1 MTTIAFKKVQ
11 YGYHGKNGVF
21 SDHTERTNSKTCSR
35 ITTLIRPFYVIF
47 VESRVICMLLK
58 TSTDIVHH
66 SVLNVKSTV
75 KFINLYQIVV
85 ESNQIFRRANG
96 IYVVE
101 ISTTQKSHIGQKMT
115 FNFCSPP
122 YL

>member
-1 MTTIAFKKVQ
+1 MLFLCKV
-11 YGYHGKNGVF
+11 
-21 SDHTERTNSKTCSR
+21 ELR
-35 ITTLIRPFYVIF
+35 
-47 VESRVICMLLK
+47 MLLK

-101 ISTTQKSHIGQKMT
+101 ISTTHKSHIGQKMT